1 MIEQIHE
8 ILCAII
14 GLYSSTAMD
23 RILPTEV
30 LYDIATFIE
39 YALL

>member
-1 MIEQIHE
+1 MVEQIHE

-23 RILPTEV
+23 RILPPDV
-30 LYDIATFIE
+30 LCGIGKFTE
-39 YALL
+39 YAIL